1 MTVTR
6 REAMKHGGK
15 AVVAA
20 AVLPIVAKSALA
32 SEGEDSE
39 LIALWLRHQERW
51 ERASQLQKEEDRL
64 IESGP
69 KAELFKAGALVWGE
83 VNEIEHQIAAIPA
96 NTFAG
101 LAIKLRIGTDN
112 QTFKTDLCFKVE
124 ELCMDELNLMT
135 ALADAER
142 LAGGAI

>member
-1 MTVTR
+1 MSKITR
-6 REAMKHGGK
+6 REILAGGGK
-15 AVVAA
+15 AVAA
-20 AVLPIVAKSALA
+20 GAVLSVVVKSALA

-112 QTFKTDLCFKVE
+112 QTFKTDLWFKVE
-124 ELCMDELNLMT
+124 ELTTDELNLMT

-142 LAGGAI
+142 LAGVA